1 MSSFSAANLVRSVA
15 EARFGTL
22 GRAISEIEQKAIS
35 FEGARTF
42 TSVSDLLAAINRAGG
57 VGAIALQCCQRR
69 SGPCSLPQMSEVH
82 PFTMRR

>member
-42 TSVSDLLAAINRAGG
+42 TER
-57 VGAIALQCCQRR
+57 VGPARSHQPCWRRRCYRPAVLSATQRALQLA
-69 SGPCSLPQMSEVH
+69 SMSEVH